1 MKFFFLKTDSLYKIF
16 KTLEKIPAQ
25 KAVQIFIDPE
35 HHFFENQWRG
45 KQIQELIETRN
56 LNITFLA
63 EKESNRKYYQ
73 QLGLQVYFEE
83 EKPIIKILK
92 TVSLFLFDIK
102 RFHLHA
108 FTTAHTKQKYLFYL
122 VFFFESLAGLALL
135 WFLFLLILPSAKITI
150 KVAQHTEDIIYNFRY
165 YPENEQSYLGAIK
178 QISIPYH
185 TWSLNY
191 NYQLAISTENIQ
203 HIINPSAGWVKIYN
217 KTSNEFNLLANTR
230 FVSSDGLTFLS
241 KNPITIPAGLPDNPS
256 ELKVRLI
263 ADETDEN
270 GLIMGVRGNI
280 PKNTKL
286 TIKNI
291 KDSFYLDQIWAE
303 TIEPFSWGSA
313 TSLGTI
319 SEKDKELL
327 SEKIKN
333 GVYADKMNIV
343 SKEFKTKD
351 ALVLMFDPLIK
362 TSFHT
367 LTVDGKIGE
376 RATSLRGQANVSF
389 DFLYL
394 NWADLVQ
401 AFTTYVHERQSDSI
415 QLISINPNSLSFIQD
430 FKRLIQDSVFVIPTK
445 VVVLQG
451 YDFQRDVKDIL
462 PTIKASIAG
471 KSLEEARKLILQYSE
486 IASVKIDLGFL
497 QGDTLPNVKSRIKVK
512 VEL

>member
-1 MKFFFLKTDSLYKIF
+1 
-16 KTLEKIPAQ
+16 
-25 KAVQIFIDPE
+25 
-35 HHFFENQWRG
+35 
-45 KQIQELIETRN
+45 
-56 LNITFLA
+56 
-63 EKESNRKYYQ
+63 
-73 QLGLQVYFEE
+73 
-83 EKPIIKILK
+83 
-92 TVSLFLFDIK
+92 
-102 RFHLHA
+102 
-108 FTTAHTKQKYLFYL
+108 
-122 VFFFESLAGLALL
+122 
-135 WFLFLLILPSAKITI
+135 
-150 KVAQHTEDIIYNFRY
+150 
-165 YPENEQSYLGAIK
+165 
-178 QISIPYH
+178 
-185 TWSLNY
+185 
-191 NYQLAISTENIQ
+191 
-203 HIINPSAGWVKIYN
+203 
-217 KTSNEFNLLANTR
+217 
-230 FVSSDGLTFLS
+230 
-241 KNPITIPAGLPDNPS
+241 
-256 ELKVRLI
+256 
-263 ADETDEN
+263 
-270 GLIMGVRGNI
+270 
-280 PKNTKL
+280 
-286 TIKNI
+286 
-291 KDSFYLDQIWAE
+291 
-303 TIEPFSWGSA
+303 
-313 TSLGTI
+313 
-319 SEKDKELL
+319 
-327 SEKIKN
+327 
-333 GVYADKMNIV
+333 MNIV